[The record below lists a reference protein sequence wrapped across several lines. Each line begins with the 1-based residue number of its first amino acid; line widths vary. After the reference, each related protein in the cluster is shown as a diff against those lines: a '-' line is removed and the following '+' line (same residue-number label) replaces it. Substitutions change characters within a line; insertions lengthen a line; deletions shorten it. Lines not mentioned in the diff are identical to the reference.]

1 MKTVNRYMSKTHFK
15 IMIISLLIIFS
26 SCKNNKEEKI
36 TLINKNVNLLKEISY
51 EKLDNSEIEKISFQ
65 TTDLISNL
73 INNYQIDISKIN
85 GLKENVNLNNQIKI
99 YSLSYVIQGNV
110 YSTSFPV
117 IQWKNKNKIYAY
129 NLSKSIQC
137 DFKKI
142 IYLKNNLYLLIG
154 VSKFEIGEIAYVIE
168 IDDKKINLAYPA
180 FSRRP
185 FLNLNAGKFTYN
197 ISNNILKFKLNDFY
211 NKQGIIES
219 FYKKDIYGKFCTD
232 SILQKDIGNLMSL
245 EYEEKGEFNLKFNGS
260 NFENIK

>member
-1 MKTVNRYMSKTHFK
+1 MKTVNSYMSKKYFR
-15 IMIISLLIIFS
+15 IMIISFLIFFS
-26 SCKNNKEEKI
+26 SCQNNKEEKI

-51 EKLDNSEIEKISFQ
+51 EKLDNSEIEKISNQ

-85 GLKENVNLNNQIKI
+85 GLKENLKLDNQIKI
-99 YSLSYVIQGNV
+99 YSLSYVIQGNG

-129 NLSKSIQC
+129 NLSKNIQC

-142 IYLKNNLYLLIG
+142 IHLQNNLYLLIG

-168 IDDKKINLAYPA
+168 IDDDKMNLDYPG
-180 FSRRP
+180 FSKRP

-197 ISNNILKFKLNDFY
+197 ISNNILKFKLDDFY

-219 FYKKDIYGKFCTD
+219 FYNKDVYGKFCTD
-232 SILQKDIGNLMSL
+232 NFFQEEIGNLMSI
-245 EYEEKGEFNLKFNGS
+245 EYEEKGEFNLKFNGRS
-260 NFENIK
+260 FENIK